1 VLVIKYLSGEAEM
14 LTKDRNS
21 EIDTVIDDH
30 FAAEVAGDLPAL
42 LATFTDDVEHDV
54 VGDGE
59 PRHGRDEVAGFYQRL
74 LGDLTLERIDTVR
87 RYHGPDFAVDESV
100 VHARAV
106 GNPFGFEGR
115 NRALTFRLLHVF
127 EITDGQIR
135 RENAWL
141 DVPAIISQLA

>member
-1 VLVIKYLSGEAEM
+1 M
-14 LTKDRNS
+14 PTKERNR
-21 EIDTVIDDH
+21 ELDHVIDDH
-30 FAAEVAGDLPAL
+30 FAAEVHGDLPAL

-59 PRHGRDEVAGFYQRL
+59 PRHGRDEVAAFYRRL
-74 LGDLTLERIDTVR
+74 LGDLTLERIEPVR
-87 RYHGPDFAVDESV
+87 RYHGADFAVDESL

-106 GNPFGFEGR
+106 GRPFGFEGR
-115 NRALTFRLLHVF
+115 DRAVTFRLLHVF
-127 EITDGQIR
+127 EFADGRIR

>member
-1 VLVIKYLSGEAEM
+1 M
-14 LTKDRNS
+14 LTNHRNT

-30 FAAEVAGDLPAL
+30 FAAEIHGDLPAL

-59 PRHGRDEVAGFYQRL
+59 PRHGRDEVAAFYQRL
-74 LGDLTLERIDTVR
+74 LGDLTLDRIETVR
-87 RYHGPDFAVDESV
+87 RYYGAGFAVDDSV
-100 VHARAV
+100 VHARAI

-127 EITDGQIR
+127 EITDGHIR

>member
-1 VLVIKYLSGEAEM
+1 M
-14 LTKDRNS
+14 LTTDRDTAID
-21 EIDTVIDDH
+21 EIIDDH
-30 FAAEVAGDLPAL
+30 FAAEMRGDLPAL
-42 LATFTDDVEHDV
+42 LATFAEDVEHDV

-59 PRHGRDEVAGFYQRL
+59 PRHGKDEAAAFYRRL
-74 LGDLTLERIDTVR
+74 LGDMTLDRIDTVR
-87 RYHGPDFAVDESV
+87 RYHGDGFALDESL
-100 VHARAV
+100 VHAHAV

-127 EITDGQIR
+127 EIEGGRIR

>member
-1 VLVIKYLSGEAEM
+1 M
-14 LTKDRNS
+14 LTTDRDTAID
-21 EIDTVIDDH
+21 EIIDDH
-30 FAAEVAGDLPAL
+30 FAAEMRGDLPAL
-42 LATFTDDVEHDV
+42 LATFAEDVEHDV

-59 PRHGRDEVAGFYQRL
+59 PRHGKDEAAAFYRRL
-74 LGDLTLERIDTVR
+74 LGDMTLDRIDTVR
-87 RYHGPDFAVDESV
+87 RYHGDGFAVDEAL

-115 NRALTFRLLHVF
+115 NRAVTFRLLHVF
-127 EITDGQIR
+127 EIADGRIR

>member
-1 VLVIKYLSGEAEM
+1 M
-14 LTKDRNS
+14 LTTDRS
-21 EIDTVIDDH
+21 TELDTIIDDH
-30 FAAEVAGDLPAL
+30 FAAEIRGDLPAL

-74 LGDLTLERIDTVR
+74 LGDLTLERIDSVR
-87 RYHGPDFAVDESV
+87 RYHGDGFAVDESV
-100 VHARAV
+100 VHARAI
-106 GNPFGFEGR
+106 GNPFGLEGR

-127 EITDGQIR
+127 EMADGRIR

>member
-1 VLVIKYLSGEAEM
+1 M
-14 LTKDRNS
+14 LTKDRNTDIDRLVDEHFVA
-21 EIDTVIDDH
+21 EIR
-30 FAAEVAGDLPAL
+30 GDLTAL

-59 PRHGRDEVAGFYQRL
+59 PRHGKDEAAAFYRRL

-87 RYHGPDFAVDESV
+87 RYHGDGFTVDESL

-106 GNPFGFEGR
+106 GNPFGFDGR
-115 NRALTFRLLHVF
+115 NREVTFRLLHVF
-127 EITDGQIR
+127 EITDGRIR